1 MGSKEK
7 VIIVGGGHAG
17 ASVAFNLRRDG
28 FIGDITILTEEHHLP
43 YHRPP
48 LSKDF
53 FKAKI
58 EKDKL
63 FFKQASFYEE
73 NNILLQT
80 GVRVEAINRS
90 NKTIEGSFGILDY
103 SYLVLATGAS
113 PRVLKE
119 ANGDNTFYLRTMD
132 DVNHIS
138 NCLNEG
144 SKVGLI
150 GGGYI
155 GLELAASLIEM
166 EMHPIIIEAE
176 DRLLKR
182 VTSEEVSEFYK
193 DFHVSKGVD
202 IRCSTRVSEYKKLD
216 DRIIAMVLDSGDEI
230 QVDGVI
236 VGIGAIPNTAIAE
249 EAGLA
254 CNNGICVDA
263 YCRSED
269 PFILSAGDCTQHI
282 NQFYQHSMRLESVPN
297 ALAQAK
303 VVSSSIVGGDLTYNE
318 LPWFWSD
325 QFDLKLQMTGLSGGY
340 DESFIVGKKEDAQFI
355 SYYGKNGSLIAVDS
369 INSPKEFMAIKRA
382 LSKGFKITM
391 ETVKD
396 PNFKPENLFSG
407 STY

>member
-1 MGSKEK
+1 
-7 VIIVGGGHAG
+7 
-17 ASVAFNLRRDG
+17 
-28 FIGDITILTEEHHLP
+28 
-43 YHRPP
+43 
-48 LSKDF
+48 
-53 FKAKI
+53 
-58 EKDKL
+58 
-63 FFKQASFYEE
+63 
-73 NNILLQT
+73 
-80 GVRVEAINRS
+80 VEAIDRS
-90 NKTIEGSFGILDY
+90 NKTVEGSFGILDY

-113 PRVLKE
+113 PRVLNDADGE
-119 ANGDNTFYLRTMD
+119 NTFYLRTMD

-138 NCLNEG
+138 NCLSIG

-166 EMHPIIIEAE
+166 EMHPVIIEAE

-193 DFHVSKGVD
+193 DFHISKGVD
-202 IRCSTRVSEYKKLD
+202 IRCSTRVSEYKKLEN
-216 DRIIAMVLDSGDEI
+216 RIFAMVLDSGDEI
-230 QVDGVI
+230 QIDALI
-236 VGIGAIPNTAIAE
+236 VGIGAVPNTALAE

-282 NQFYQHSMRLESVPN
+282 NQFYQQSMRLESVPN

-303 VVSSSIVGGDLTYNE
+303 VVSSSIVGGDMTYNE

-340 DESFIVGKKEDAQFI
+340 DESFIVGKKEDAQFM

-382 LSKGFKITM
+382 LSNGFNITM
-391 ETVKD
+391 ETVRD

-407 STY
+407 SS